1 MCNRVYTSFVILLYN
16 GVGKSEFP
24 KWRKAEM
31 TTNIIQVRKKGAL
44 TLPVD
49 LRDKYGVGEGD
60 VYTLIDLGDG
70 SFLLTPRVSQV
81 NRLGDRIAEKMSGYD
96 VNMDDLLQALDDERE
111 RYYRD
116 HYETGSSGH
125 ESS

>member
-1 MCNRVYTSFVILLYN
+1 
-16 GVGKSEFP
+16 
-24 KWRKAEM
+24 M